1 MSFITCNDAMLSCE
15 KQDVELEKVSNEH
28 QDSHSHSEEDL
39 CSPFCSCQC
48 CQMVINTVEL
58 NTFELTLNSF
68 TQREI
73 SKPSTETVQDVLH
86 SLYQPPII

>member
-1 MSFITCNDAMLSCE
+1 
-15 KQDVELEKVSNEH
+15 VEKVSKEH

-48 CQMVINTVEL
+48 CQMVINNLEL
-58 NTFELTLNSF
+58 DSFELTLNSF

-73 SKPSTETVQDVLH
+73 SKPSTETVQEVLH
-86 SLYQPPII
+86 SLYQPPIV